1 MSKKTIIL
9 DLDDTLGCLK
19 SRLQEIYR
27 RATGDNTISYNDWDN
42 YGHPNRYGISSEQLS
57 ELFIE
62 DNSLQLMKPFEGAVE
77 VTALMKSR
85 GFNVEIVT
93 ARGWHPDG
101 YNVTKKWLDDNYISY
116 DRINIVP
123 LFQCKEEATRHIE
136 NVALFVD
143 DRLDHCVN
151 VYESGRIGKSLV
163 LAQPWNRDYHDEHPN
178 YNPNI
183 IRIDNIYD
191 VLNHTGD

>member
-1 MSKKTIIL
+1 MQKTVIF
-9 DLDDTLGCLK
+9 DLDDTLGDLK
-19 SRLQEIYR
+19 VRLQEIYR
-27 RATGDNTISYNDWDN
+27 RTTGDQTISYEDWDN
-42 YGHPNRYGISSEQLS
+42 YGQPNRYGVTSEQLS

-62 DNSLQLMKPFEGAVE
+62 DNSLGLMKPFDGAIE
-77 VTALMKSR
+77 VTALMKSK

-101 YNVTKKWLDDNYISY
+101 YAVTKKWLDDHYISY

-123 LFQCKEEATRHIE
+123 LFQCKEETTRHIE

-151 VYESGRIGKSLV
+151 LFESGRIGKSLV
-163 LAQPWNRDYHDEHPN
+163 LAQPWNREYTEEHPD
-178 YNPNI
+178 YNSNI
-183 IRIDNIYD
+183 IRIDSIWD
-191 VLNHTGD
+191 VLNHIED